1 MKDGLTAYDSLES
14 LLADASVELV
24 TIATPNDLHRPIA
37 IQAMAAG
44 KHVISE
50 KPVTLSSRDLQAMID
65 ASRKYGRIFSV
76 HQNRR
81 WDEDYSEI
89 ARIYDQNS
97 LGRVFNIESRVHG
110 SRGVP
115 GDWRNT
121 WLQGGGMILDWG
133 VHMLDQLLMLV
144 DEPVVSTFC
153 TVSHVTN
160 DEVDDGFKAIITF
173 GNGLTAQVEV
183 GTSNFINLPRWYM
196 QGENGTA
203 VIHDW
208 ALNGEI
214 VKVSDW
220 EKRDAVPVVTA
231 AGLTKTMAPRTEE
244 TIQALPAAEGHFRRP
259 RLLPQHR
266 PRDPQRG
273 KAARHPRADDARHA
287 ADGGVLQV
295 RRGKRRRAHAHLT
308 GRKKIARFSREIRWT
323 RHRKPK
329 GQFRPVLVRYG
340 YRDGALFAPP
350 PGRICIHNGGFFHE
364 REHRGALRR
373 ALGRIRRV
381 APVGVRRARADAL
394 PSLQRPSRGHY
405 ARGRVVFLLGRH

>member
-1 MKDGLTAYDSLES
+1 M
-14 LLADASVELV
+14 
-24 TIATPNDLHRPIA
+24 
-37 IQAMAAG
+37 
-44 KHVISE
+44 
-50 KPVTLSSRDLQAMID
+50 
-65 ASRKYGRIFSV
+65 GRIFS
-76 HQNRR
+76 
-81 WDEDYSEI
+81 
-89 ARIYDQNS
+89 
-97 LGRVFNIESRVHG
+97 IESRVHG

-173 GNGLTAQVEV
+173 GSGLTAQVEV

-244 TIQALPAAEGHFRRP
+244 TIQRYPLPKVTSDV
-259 RLLPQHR
+259 
-266 PRDPQRG
+266 RDYYRN
-273 KAARHPRADDARHA
+273 
-287 ADGGVLQV
+287 
-295 RRGKRRRAHAHLT
+295 
-308 GRKKIARFSREIRWT
+308 IARAIRGEEKQLVTHSQMMRVMRLMEACFKSAGENAVVHT
-323 RHRKPK
+323 R
-329 GQFRPVLVRYG
+329 
-340 YRDGALFAPP
+340 
-350 PGRICIHNGGFFHE
+350 I
-364 REHRGALRR
+364 
-373 ALGRIRRV
+373 
-381 APVGVRRARADAL
+381 
-394 PSLQRPSRGHY
+394 
-405 ARGRVVFLLGRH
+405 

>member
-1 MKDGLTAYDSLES
+1 MKWALIGYGGMGRWHVEKLRTLPEFEIAGVYDILPERREAAVKDGLTAYDSLES

-81 WDEDYSEI
+81 WDEDFLI
-89 ARIYDQNS
+89 IKQIYDQNS

-160 DEVDDGFKAIITF
+160 DEVDDGFKAILTF
-173 GNGLTAQVEV
+173 GSGLTAQVEV

-244 TIQALPAAEGHFRRP
+244 TIQRYPLPKVESDV
-259 RLLPQHR
+259 
-266 PRDPQRG
+266 RDYYRN
-273 KAARHPRADDARHA
+273 
-287 ADGGVLQV
+287 
-295 RRGKRRRAHAHLT
+295 
-308 GRKKIARFSREIRWT
+308 IARAIRGEEEQLVTHAQMMRVMRLMEACFKSAGENAVVHT
-323 RHRKPK
+323 R
-329 GQFRPVLVRYG
+329 
-340 YRDGALFAPP
+340 
-350 PGRICIHNGGFFHE
+350 I
-364 REHRGALRR
+364 
-373 ALGRIRRV
+373 
-381 APVGVRRARADAL
+381 
-394 PSLQRPSRGHY
+394 
-405 ARGRVVFLLGRH
+405 

>member
-1 MKDGLTAYDSLES
+1 MKWALIGYGGMGRWHVEKLRTLPEFEIAGVYDILSERRKAAVKDGLTAYDSLES

-81 WDEDYSEI
+81 WDEDFLI
-89 ARIYDQNS
+89 IKQIYDQNS

-244 TIQALPAAEGHFRRP
+244 TIQRYPLPKVTSDV
-259 RLLPQHR
+259 
-266 PRDPQRG
+266 RDYYRN
-273 KAARHPRADDARHA
+273 
-287 ADGGVLQV
+287 
-295 RRGKRRRAHAHLT
+295 
-308 GRKKIARFSREIRWT
+308 IARAIRGEEKQLVTHSQMMRVMRLMEACFKSAEENAVVHT
-323 RHRKPK
+323 R
-329 GQFRPVLVRYG
+329 
-340 YRDGALFAPP
+340 
-350 PGRICIHNGGFFHE
+350 I
-364 REHRGALRR
+364 
-373 ALGRIRRV
+373 
-381 APVGVRRARADAL
+381 
-394 PSLQRPSRGHY
+394 
-405 ARGRVVFLLGRH
+405 

>member
-1 MKDGLTAYDSLES
+1 MKWALIGYGGMGRWHVEKLRTLPEFEIAGIYDILPERREAAVKDGLTAYNSLES

-37 IQAMAAG
+37 VQAMAAG

-81 WDEDYSEI
+81 WDEDFLI
-89 ARIYDQNS
+89 IKQIYDQNS

-244 TIQALPAAEGHFRRP
+244 TIQHYPLPKVTSDV
-259 RLLPQHR
+259 
-266 PRDPQRG
+266 RDYYRN
-273 KAARHPRADDARHA
+273 
-287 ADGGVLQV
+287 
-295 RRGKRRRAHAHLT
+295 
-308 GRKKIARFSREIRWT
+308 IARAIRGEEKQLVTHAQMMRVMRLMEACFKSAGENAVVHT
-323 RHRKPK
+323 R
-329 GQFRPVLVRYG
+329 
-340 YRDGALFAPP
+340 
-350 PGRICIHNGGFFHE
+350 I
-364 REHRGALRR
+364 
-373 ALGRIRRV
+373 
-381 APVGVRRARADAL
+381 
-394 PSLQRPSRGHY
+394 
-405 ARGRVVFLLGRH
+405 

>member
-1 MKDGLTAYDSLES
+1 MKWALIGYGGMGRWHVEKLRTLPEFEIAGVYDILPERREAAVKDGLTAYDSLES

-81 WDEDYSEI
+81 WDEDFLI
-89 ARIYDQNS
+89 IRQIYDQNS

-173 GNGLTAQVEV
+173 GSGLTAQVEV

-244 TIQALPAAEGHFRRP
+244 TIQRYPLPKVESDV
-259 RLLPQHR
+259 
-266 PRDPQRG
+266 RDYYRN
-273 KAARHPRADDARHA
+273 
-287 ADGGVLQV
+287 
-295 RRGKRRRAHAHLT
+295 
-308 GRKKIARFSREIRWT
+308 IARAIRGEEKQLVTHAQMMRVMRLMEACFKSAEENAVVHT
-323 RHRKPK
+323 R
-329 GQFRPVLVRYG
+329 
-340 YRDGALFAPP
+340 
-350 PGRICIHNGGFFHE
+350 I
-364 REHRGALRR
+364 
-373 ALGRIRRV
+373 
-381 APVGVRRARADAL
+381 
-394 PSLQRPSRGHY
+394 
-405 ARGRVVFLLGRH
+405 

>member
-1 MKDGLTAYDSLES
+1 MKWALIGYGGMGRWHVEKLRTLPEFEIAGVYDILPERREAAVKDGLTAYDSLES

-37 IQAMAAG
+37 VQAMAAG

-81 WDEDYSEI
+81 WDEDFLI
-89 ARIYDQNS
+89 IKQIYEQNS

-173 GNGLTAQVEV
+173 GSGLTAQVEV

-244 TIQALPAAEGHFRRP
+244 TIQRYPLPKVTSDV
-259 RLLPQHR
+259 
-266 PRDPQRG
+266 RDYYRN
-273 KAARHPRADDARHA
+273 
-287 ADGGVLQV
+287 
-295 RRGKRRRAHAHLT
+295 
-308 GRKKIARFSREIRWT
+308 IARAIRGEEKQLVTHAQMMRVMRLMEACFKSAGENAVVHT
-323 RHRKPK
+323 R
-329 GQFRPVLVRYG
+329 
-340 YRDGALFAPP
+340 
-350 PGRICIHNGGFFHE
+350 I
-364 REHRGALRR
+364 
-373 ALGRIRRV
+373 
-381 APVGVRRARADAL
+381 
-394 PSLQRPSRGHY
+394 
-405 ARGRVVFLLGRH
+405 

>member
-1 MKDGLTAYDSLES
+1 MKWALIGYGGMGRWHVEKLRTLPEFEIAGVYDILPERREAAVKDGLTAYDSLES

-37 IQAMAAG
+37 VQAMAAG

-81 WDEDYSEI
+81 WDEDFLI
-89 ARIYDQNS
+89 IKQIYDQNS

-208 ALNGEI
+208 ALSGEI

-244 TIQALPAAEGHFRRP
+244 TIQRYPLPKVKSDV
-259 RLLPQHR
+259 
-266 PRDPQRG
+266 RDYYRN
-273 KAARHPRADDARHA
+273 
-287 ADGGVLQV
+287 
-295 RRGKRRRAHAHLT
+295 
-308 GRKKIARFSREIRWT
+308 IARAIRGEEKQLVTHAQMMRVMRLMEACFKSAEENAVVHT
-323 RHRKPK
+323 R
-329 GQFRPVLVRYG
+329 
-340 YRDGALFAPP
+340 
-350 PGRICIHNGGFFHE
+350 I
-364 REHRGALRR
+364 
-373 ALGRIRRV
+373 
-381 APVGVRRARADAL
+381 
-394 PSLQRPSRGHY
+394 
-405 ARGRVVFLLGRH
+405 

>member
-1 MKDGLTAYDSLES
+1 MKWALIGYGGMGRWHVEKLRTLPEFEIAGIYDILPERREAAVKDGLTAYNSLES

-81 WDEDYSEI
+81 WDEDFLI
-89 ARIYDQNS
+89 IKQIYDQNS

-244 TIQALPAAEGHFRRP
+244 TIQHYPLPKVTSDV
-259 RLLPQHR
+259 
-266 PRDPQRG
+266 RDYYRN
-273 KAARHPRADDARHA
+273 
-287 ADGGVLQV
+287 
-295 RRGKRRRAHAHLT
+295 
-308 GRKKIARFSREIRWT
+308 IARAIRGEEKQLVTHAQMMRVMRLMEACFKSAEENAVVHT
-323 RHRKPK
+323 R
-329 GQFRPVLVRYG
+329 
-340 YRDGALFAPP
+340 
-350 PGRICIHNGGFFHE
+350 I
-364 REHRGALRR
+364 
-373 ALGRIRRV
+373 
-381 APVGVRRARADAL
+381 
-394 PSLQRPSRGHY
+394 
-405 ARGRVVFLLGRH
+405 

>member
-1 MKDGLTAYDSLES
+1 MKWALIGYGGMGRWHVEKLRTLPEFEIAGVYDILPERRKAAVKDGLTAYDSLES

-81 WDEDYSEI
+81 WDEDFLI
-89 ARIYDQNS
+89 IKQIYEQNS

-173 GNGLTAQVEV
+173 GSGLTAQVEV

-244 TIQALPAAEGHFRRP
+244 TIQRYPLPKVTSDV
-259 RLLPQHR
+259 
-266 PRDPQRG
+266 RDYYRN
-273 KAARHPRADDARHA
+273 
-287 ADGGVLQV
+287 
-295 RRGKRRRAHAHLT
+295 
-308 GRKKIARFSREIRWT
+308 IARAIRGEEKQLVTHAQMMRVMRLMEACFKSAEENAVVHT
-323 RHRKPK
+323 R
-329 GQFRPVLVRYG
+329 
-340 YRDGALFAPP
+340 
-350 PGRICIHNGGFFHE
+350 I
-364 REHRGALRR
+364 
-373 ALGRIRRV
+373 
-381 APVGVRRARADAL
+381 
-394 PSLQRPSRGHY
+394 
-405 ARGRVVFLLGRH
+405 

>member
-1 MKDGLTAYDSLES
+1 MKWALIGYGGMGRWHVEKLRTLPEFEIAGVYDILPERREAAVKDGLTAYDSLES

-81 WDEDYSEI
+81 WDEDFLI
-89 ARIYDQNS
+89 IKQIYEQNS

-173 GNGLTAQVEV
+173 GSGLTAQVEV

-244 TIQALPAAEGHFRRP
+244 TIQRYPLPKVESDV
-259 RLLPQHR
+259 
-266 PRDPQRG
+266 RDYYRN
-273 KAARHPRADDARHA
+273 
-287 ADGGVLQV
+287 
-295 RRGKRRRAHAHLT
+295 
-308 GRKKIARFSREIRWT
+308 IARAIRGEEKQLVTHAQMMRVMRLMEACFKSAEENAVVHT
-323 RHRKPK
+323 R
-329 GQFRPVLVRYG
+329 
-340 YRDGALFAPP
+340 
-350 PGRICIHNGGFFHE
+350 I
-364 REHRGALRR
+364 
-373 ALGRIRRV
+373 
-381 APVGVRRARADAL
+381 
-394 PSLQRPSRGHY
+394 
-405 ARGRVVFLLGRH
+405 

>member
-1 MKDGLTAYDSLES
+1 MKWALIGYGGMGRWHVEKLRTLPEFEIAGVYDILPERREAAVKDGLTAYDSLES

-37 IQAMAAG
+37 VQAMAAG

-81 WDEDYSEI
+81 WDEDFLI
-89 ARIYDQNS
+89 IKQIYDQNS

-208 ALNGEI
+208 ALSGEI

-244 TIQALPAAEGHFRRP
+244 TIQRYPLPKVESDV
-259 RLLPQHR
+259 
-266 PRDPQRG
+266 RDYYRN
-273 KAARHPRADDARHA
+273 
-287 ADGGVLQV
+287 
-295 RRGKRRRAHAHLT
+295 
-308 GRKKIARFSREIRWT
+308 IARAIRGEEKQLVTHAQMMRVMRLMEACFKSAEENAVVHT
-323 RHRKPK
+323 R
-329 GQFRPVLVRYG
+329 
-340 YRDGALFAPP
+340 
-350 PGRICIHNGGFFHE
+350 I
-364 REHRGALRR
+364 
-373 ALGRIRRV
+373 
-381 APVGVRRARADAL
+381 
-394 PSLQRPSRGHY
+394 
-405 ARGRVVFLLGRH
+405 

>member
-1 MKDGLTAYDSLES
+1 MKWALIGYGGMGRWHVEKLRTLPEFEIAGVYDILPERREAAVKDGLTAYDSLES

-37 IQAMAAG
+37 VQAMAAG

-81 WDEDYSEI
+81 WDEDFLI
-89 ARIYDQNS
+89 TKQIYDQNS

-173 GNGLTAQVEV
+173 GSGLTAQVEV

-244 TIQALPAAEGHFRRP
+244 TIQHYPLPKVTSDV
-259 RLLPQHR
+259 
-266 PRDPQRG
+266 RDYYRN
-273 KAARHPRADDARHA
+273 
-287 ADGGVLQV
+287 
-295 RRGKRRRAHAHLT
+295 
-308 GRKKIARFSREIRWT
+308 IARAIRGEEKQLVTHAQMMRVMRLMEACFKSAGENAVVHT
-323 RHRKPK
+323 R
-329 GQFRPVLVRYG
+329 
-340 YRDGALFAPP
+340 
-350 PGRICIHNGGFFHE
+350 I
-364 REHRGALRR
+364 
-373 ALGRIRRV
+373 
-381 APVGVRRARADAL
+381 
-394 PSLQRPSRGHY
+394 
-405 ARGRVVFLLGRH
+405 

>member
-1 MKDGLTAYDSLES
+1 MKWALIGYGGMGRWHVEKLRTLPEFEIAGVYDILPERREAAVKDGLTAYDSLES

-81 WDEDYSEI
+81 WDEDFLI
-89 ARIYDQNS
+89 IKQIYDQNS

-144 DEPVVSTFC
+144 DKPVVSTFC

-173 GNGLTAQVEV
+173 GSGLTAQVEV

-244 TIQALPAAEGHFRRP
+244 TIQRYPLPKVESDV
-259 RLLPQHR
+259 
-266 PRDPQRG
+266 RDYYRN
-273 KAARHPRADDARHA
+273 
-287 ADGGVLQV
+287 
-295 RRGKRRRAHAHLT
+295 
-308 GRKKIARFSREIRWT
+308 IARAIRGEEKQLVTHAQMMRVMRLMEACFKSAEENAVVHT
-323 RHRKPK
+323 R
-329 GQFRPVLVRYG
+329 
-340 YRDGALFAPP
+340 
-350 PGRICIHNGGFFHE
+350 I
-364 REHRGALRR
+364 
-373 ALGRIRRV
+373 
-381 APVGVRRARADAL
+381 
-394 PSLQRPSRGHY
+394 
-405 ARGRVVFLLGRH
+405 

>member
-1 MKDGLTAYDSLES
+1 MKWALIGYGGMGRWHVEKLRTLPEFEIAGVYDILPERREAAVKDGLTAYDSLES

-81 WDEDYSEI
+81 WDEDFLI
-89 ARIYDQNS
+89 IKQIYEQNS

-173 GNGLTAQVEV
+173 GSGLTAQVEV

-208 ALNGEI
+208 ALSGEI

-244 TIQALPAAEGHFRRP
+244 TIQRYPLPKVTSDV
-259 RLLPQHR
+259 
-266 PRDPQRG
+266 RDYYRNI
-273 KAARHPRADDARHA
+273 
-287 ADGGVLQV
+287 
-295 RRGKRRRAHAHLT
+295 AHA
-308 GRKKIARFSREIRWT
+308 IRGEEKQLVTHAQMMRVMRLMEACFKSAGENAVVHT
-323 RHRKPK
+323 R
-329 GQFRPVLVRYG
+329 
-340 YRDGALFAPP
+340 
-350 PGRICIHNGGFFHE
+350 I
-364 REHRGALRR
+364 
-373 ALGRIRRV
+373 
-381 APVGVRRARADAL
+381 
-394 PSLQRPSRGHY
+394 
-405 ARGRVVFLLGRH
+405 